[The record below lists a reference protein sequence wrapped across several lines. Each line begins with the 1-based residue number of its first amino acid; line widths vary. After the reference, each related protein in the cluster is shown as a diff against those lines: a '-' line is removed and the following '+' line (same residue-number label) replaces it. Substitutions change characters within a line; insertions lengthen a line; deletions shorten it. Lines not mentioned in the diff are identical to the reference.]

1 MEVHR
6 SALMHGISADDGR
19 YAAERAVWVVDL
31 VDDVATRQLRLGFDA
46 SGRLL
51 ELIVLRF
58 DSGNE
63 LLIPSMKARPQ
74 YYELLP

>member
-1 MEVHR
+1 MMGVTQQN
-6 SALMHGISADDGR
+6 GGVGR
-19 YAAERAVWVVDL
+19 DL